1 MPVIKLVFSSPE
13 AAEEAFYRAL
23 HKGDLDLMM
32 AVWDEDD
39 NISCV
44 HPGGQRL
51 DGRAAVRQSWEQIFA
66 HSSGMELHL
75 SDESRY
81 DDQNL
86 TVHVVHEHIR
96 LGKDSQYQ
104 PPVIATNVY
113 RLTDNGWRMVMHH
126 ASPAPAVPST
136 APAGPLH

>member
-23 HKGDLDLMM
+23 QKSDLDLMM
-32 AVWDEDD
+32 AVWDEDE

-51 DGRAAVRQSWEQIFA
+51 EGHAAVRQSWELIFA
-66 HSSGMELHL
+66 HSSGMAIHL

-81 DDQNL
+81 GDQNL

-96 LGKDSQYQ
+96 LGKESQHQ
-104 PPVIATNVY
+104 APVIATNVY
-113 RLTDNGWRMVMHH
+113 RLTENGWRMVIHH
-126 ASPAPAVPST
+126 ASPTRTGNPPEI
-136 APAGPLH
+136 LH

>member
-23 HKGDLDLMM
+23 QKNDLDLMM
-32 AVWDEDD
+32 AVWDEDE

-51 DGRAAVRQSWEQIFA
+51 EGRAAVRQSWEQIFA
-66 HSSGMELHL
+66 HSSGMAIHL

-86 TVHVVHEHIR
+86 TVHVVH
-96 LGKDSQYQ
+96 
-104 PPVIATNVY
+104 
-113 RLTDNGWRMVMHH
+113 
-126 ASPAPAVPST
+126 
-136 APAGPLH
+136 

>member
-1 MPVIKLVFSSPE
+1 MPTIKLVFSSPE

-23 HKGDLDLMM
+23 QKSDLDLMM
-32 AVWDEDD
+32 AVWDEDE

-51 DGRAAVRQSWEQIFA
+51 EGHAAVRQSWELIFA
-66 HSSGMELHL
+66 HAAGMVIHL

-96 LGKDSQYQ
+96 LGKEGQPQ

-113 RLTDNGWRMVMHH
+113 RLTDSGWHMVLHH
-126 ASPAPAVPST
+126 ASPTRVGKPAEI
-136 APAGPLH
+136 LH

>member
-1 MPVIKLVFSSPE
+1 MPIIKLVFSSPE

-23 HKGDLDLMM
+23 QKSDLDLMM

-51 DGRAAVRQSWEQIFA
+51 DGRAAVSQSWKQIFA
-66 HSSGMELHL
+66 QSPGMKCQL
-75 SDESRY
+75 SDQSRY
-81 DDQNL
+81 EDRNL

-96 LGKDSQYQ
+96 IGKDTHHQ

-113 RLTDNGWRMVMHH
+113 RLTENGWRMVMHH
-126 ASPAPAVPST
+126 ASPTRIENAEKVF
-136 APAGPLH
+136 H

>member
-23 HKGDLDLMM
+23 EKSDLDLMM
-32 AVWDEDD
+32 AVWDEDE

-44 HPGGQRL
+44 HPGGPRL
-51 DGRAAVRQSWEQIFA
+51 EGRAAVRQSWEQIFA
-66 HSSGMELHL
+66 HSPGMKFRLTDK
-75 SDESRY
+75 SQY

-96 LGKDSQYQ
+96 LGKESNSQ

-113 RLTDNGWRMVMHH
+113 RLTENGWRMVMHH
-126 ASPAPAVPST
+126 ASPT
-136 APAGPLH
+136 RMHGQQEKILH

>member
-1 MPVIKLVFSSPE
+1 MPIIKLVFSSPE

-23 HKGDLDLMM
+23 QKSDLDLMM
-32 AVWDEDD
+32 AVWDEDE

-51 DGRAAVRQSWEQIFA
+51 EGRAAVRQSWELIFA
-66 HSSGMELHL
+66 HSSGMAIHL

-81 DDQNL
+81 EDQNL

-96 LGKDSQYQ
+96 LGKESQHQ
-104 PPVIATNVY
+104 PPVIATNIY
-113 RLTDNGWRMVMHH
+113 RLADKGWRMVMHH
-126 ASPAPAVPST
+126 ASPTRLATPPEV
-136 APAGPLH
+136 LH

>member
-23 HKGDLDLMM
+23 QKGDLALMM
-32 AVWDEDD
+32 AVWDEDE

-51 DGRAAVRQSWEQIFA
+51 EGHAAVRQGWELIFA
-66 HSSGMELHL
+66 HAARMAIHL

-96 LGKDSQYQ
+96 LGQESQHQ

-126 ASPAPAVPST
+126 ASPTRVGNPPEI
-136 APAGPLH
+136 LH

>member
-1 MPVIKLVFSSPE
+1 MPDIKIVFSSPE

-23 HKGDLDLMM
+23 HKCDLDLMM
-32 AVWDEDD
+32 AVWDEDE

-51 DGRAAVRQSWEQIFA
+51 EGRAAVRQSWELIFA
-66 HSSGMELHL
+66 HSSGMAIHL

-81 DDQNL
+81 EDQNL

-96 LGKDSQYQ
+96 LGKDTQYQ
-104 PPVIATNVY
+104 SPVIATNIY
-113 RLTDNGWRMVMHH
+113 RLADKGWRMVMHH
-126 ASPAPAVPST
+126 ASPTRLASPPEV
-136 APAGPLH
+136 LH

>member
-1 MPVIKLVFSSPE
+1 MSVIKLVFSSPE

-23 HKGDLDLMM
+23 QKSDLDLMM
-32 AVWDEDD
+32 AVWDEDE

-51 DGRAAVRQSWEQIFA
+51 GGRAAVRQSWELIFA
-66 HSSGMELHL
+66 HSSGMEIRL

-96 LGKDSQYQ
+96 LGQDSQHQ

-113 RLTDNGWRMVMHH
+113 RLTENGWRMVVHH
-126 ASPAPAVPST
+126 ASPTRTSSEET
-136 APAGPLH
+136 RSLH

>member
-1 MPVIKLVFSSPE
+1 MPIIKLVFSSPE

-23 HKGDLDLMM
+23 QKGDLDLMM
-32 AVWDEDD
+32 AVWEEDE

-51 DGRAAVRQSWEQIFA
+51 EGRAAVRQSWEQIFT
-66 HSSGMELHL
+66 HSSGIELHL

-96 LGKDSQYQ
+96 LGKDSQHQ

-126 ASPAPAVPST
+126 ASPTRVSDKQEI
-136 APAGPLH
+136 LH

>member
-1 MPVIKLVFSSPE
+1 MATNKVVFSSPE

-23 HKGDLDLMM
+23 QKADLVLMM
-32 AVWDEDD
+32 SVWDEDE

-51 DGRAAVRQSWEQIFA
+51 DGRAAVRQSWEHIFA
-66 HSSGMELHL
+66 HSPGMQFHL
-75 SDESRY
+75 TDESRY

-96 LGKDSQYQ
+96 LGKEGNYQ

-113 RLTDNGWRMVMHH
+113 RLTENGWRMVMHH
-126 ASPAPAVPST
+126 ASPTRLSNQQEKI
-136 APAGPLH
+136 LH

>member
-1 MPVIKLVFSSPE
+1 MPTIKLVFSSPE

-23 HKGDLDLMM
+23 QKSDLDLMM
-32 AVWDEDD
+32 AVWDEDE

-51 DGRAAVRQSWEQIFA
+51 EGHAAVRQSWELIFA
-66 HSSGMELHL
+66 HAAGMVIHL

-96 LGKDSQYQ
+96 LGKEGQQQ

-113 RLTDNGWRMVMHH
+113 RLTDSGWRMVLHH
-126 ASPAPAVPST
+126 ASPTRVGKPPEI
-136 APAGPLH
+136 LH

>member
-1 MPVIKLVFSSPE
+1 MPIIKLVFSSPE

-23 HKGDLDLMM
+23 QKGDLDLMM
-32 AVWDEDD
+32 AVWDEDE

-66 HSSGMELHL
+66 HSPGMEFHL

-81 DDQNL
+81 YDQSL
-86 TVHVVHEHIR
+86 AVHVLHEHIR
-96 LGKDSQYQ
+96 LGKESQAQ
-104 PPVIATNVY
+104 PPVIATNIY
-113 RLTDNGWRMVMHH
+113 RLTGNGWRMVLHH
-126 ASPAPAVPST
+126 ASPTRVGNPP
-136 APAGPLH
+136 GILH

>member
-1 MPVIKLVFSSPE
+1 MPANKLVFSSPE
-13 AAEEAFYRAL
+13 AAEAAFYRAL
-23 HKGDLDLMM
+23 HKNDLALMM
-32 AVWDEDD
+32 AVWDDD
-39 NISCV
+39 ENISCV

-51 DGRAAVRQSWEQIFA
+51 DGRAAVRQSWEHIFA
-66 HSSGMELHL
+66 HSPGMEFRL

-96 LGKDSQYQ
+96 LGKDSHHQ

-113 RLTDNGWRMVMHH
+113 RLTRNGWRMVMHH
-126 ASPAPAVPST
+126 ASPT
-136 APAGPLH
+136 RAGKPPEVLH

>member
-1 MPVIKLVFSSPE
+1 MSNNKLVFSSPE

-23 HKGDLDLMM
+23 HKSDLDLMM
-32 AVWDEDD
+32 AVWDEDE

-66 HSSGMELHL
+66 HSPGMEFRLT
-75 SDESRY
+75 DESRF

-96 LGKDSQYQ
+96 LGKDKDYQ

-113 RLTDNGWRMVMHH
+113 RMTENGWRMVMHH
-126 ASPAPAVPST
+126 ASATRSNRQPAS
-136 APAGPLH
+136 LH

>member
-1 MPVIKLVFSSPE
+1 MPIIKLVFSSPE

-23 HKGDLDLMM
+23 QKGDLDLMM
-32 AVWDEDD
+32 AVWEEDE

-51 DGRAAVRQSWEQIFA
+51 EGRAAVRQSWEQIFA
-66 HSSGMELHL
+66 HSSGIELHL

-96 LGKDSQYQ
+96 LGKDSQHQ

-126 ASPAPAVPST
+126 ASPTRVSDKQEI
-136 APAGPLH
+136 LH

>member
-1 MPVIKLVFSSPE
+1 MPVIKRVFSSPE

-23 HKGDLDLMM
+23 QKGDLGLMM
-32 AVWDEDD
+32 AVWDEDE

-51 DGRAAVRQSWEQIFA
+51 EGRAAVRQSWERIFA
-66 HSSGMELHL
+66 HSPGMALHL

-81 DDQNL
+81 NDQGL

-96 LGKDSQYQ
+96 LGKESQHQ

-113 RLTDNGWRMVMHH
+113 RLTGNGWRMVMHH
-126 ASPAPAVPST
+126 ASPTRVGHPPEI
-136 APAGPLH
+136 LH

>member
-1 MPVIKLVFSSPE
+1 
-13 AAEEAFYRAL
+13 
-23 HKGDLDLMM
+23 MM

-51 DGRAAVRQSWEQIFA
+51 EGRAAVRQSWEQIFA
-66 HSSGMELHL
+66 HSSGMEIHL

-96 LGKDSQYQ
+96 LGKESQHQ

-126 ASPAPAVPST
+126 ASPTRVGNPPEI
-136 APAGPLH
+136 LH